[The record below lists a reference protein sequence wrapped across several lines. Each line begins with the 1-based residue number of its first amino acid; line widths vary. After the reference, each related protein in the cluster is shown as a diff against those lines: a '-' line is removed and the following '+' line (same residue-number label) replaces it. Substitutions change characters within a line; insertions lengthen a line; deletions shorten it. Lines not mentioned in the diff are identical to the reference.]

1 MISLKIMRRRIRSML
16 TINLDSI
23 HIIALVCALI
33 ALMLEAFTIGLLV
46 ERRRKHAHC
55 DCANRRDDD

>member
-1 MISLKIMRRRIRSML
+1 MF

-46 ERRRKHAHC
+46 ERRRRHAHY
-55 DCANRRDDD
+55 DCAKRRDDG